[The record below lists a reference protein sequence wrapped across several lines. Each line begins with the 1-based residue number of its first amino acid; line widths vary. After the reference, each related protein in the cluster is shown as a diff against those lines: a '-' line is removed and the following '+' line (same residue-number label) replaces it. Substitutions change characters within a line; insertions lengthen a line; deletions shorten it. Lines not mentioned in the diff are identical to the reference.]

1 MLEAL
6 QDTTVVESA
15 ISEPEFFQ
23 LAFRPGEQ
31 MEKLYVDGMRGGE
44 AEIVIIGI
52 ERKLCQCWEGEA
64 LEQTRARLVHAYT
77 ETAQA
82 PVFHWLSTRSDLA
95 KAETL
100 VDLDIE
106 LYQRLAGPQD
116 VKSLVS
122 CHNAF
127 QGDVCQLV
135 PGNIGITF

>member
-23 LAFRPGEQ
+23 LAFRPSEH
-31 MEKLYVDGMRGGE
+31 MEKLYGDGKRGGE
-44 AEIVIIGI
+44 AEIVIIDI
-52 ERKLCQCWEGEA
+52 KRKLCQCWEGEA

-82 PVFHWLSTRSDLA
+82 PVFDWLSTRSDSA
-95 KAETL
+95 VAGII

-106 LYQRLAGPQD
+106 LYQHLAGLQD

-122 CHNAF
+122 
-127 QGDVCQLV
+127 
-135 PGNIGITF
+135 